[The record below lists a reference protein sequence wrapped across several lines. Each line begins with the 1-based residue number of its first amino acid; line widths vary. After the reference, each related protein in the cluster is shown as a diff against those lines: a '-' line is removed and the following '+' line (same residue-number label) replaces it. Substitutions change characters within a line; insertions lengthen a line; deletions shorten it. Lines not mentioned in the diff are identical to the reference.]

1 MNYDLYVITMEV
13 LTVGRSHLDVAKAAL
28 EGGAGVIQF
37 REKTKTTSEMYQVAS
52 NLKILAN
59 EYGIPLL
66 IDDRLDIALA
76 VDAKGVHLGRHDMPL
91 PIARKI
97 LGADRVIGASARN
110 VQEAI
115 KAEREGANYLGV
127 GPIYLTPSKTDA
139 GEPIG
144 WRILEEIKKAV
155 KIPIVAIGGITTEKV
170 KEVLEAGAD
179 GVAVISAVAGAADMK
194 AATAKLLN
202 SIREIKGSR
211 DL

>member
-13 LTVGRSHLDVAKAAL
+13 LTMGRSHLDVAKAAL

-97 LGADRVIGASARN
+97 LGPDRVIGASARN

>member
-13 LTVGRSHLDVAKAAL
+13 LTVGRNHLDVAKAAL
-28 EGGAGVIQF
+28 EGGASVIQF
-37 REKTKTTSEMYQVAS
+37 REKAKTTSEMYQVAL
-52 NLKILAN
+52 NLKILAA

-76 VDAKGVHLGRHDMPL
+76 VDANGVHLGRQDLPL

-97 LGADRVIGASARN
+97 LGPDKVIGASAKN

-127 GPIYLTPSKTDA
+127 GPIYLTSSKADS

-144 WRILEEIKKAV
+144 WRVLGEIKKAV
-155 KIPIVAIGGITTEKV
+155 KIPIVAIGGITADKV

-194 AATAKLLN
+194 TTTAELLS
-202 SIREIKGSR
+202 SIRKIKGSR
-211 DL
+211 GL

>member
-66 IDDRLDIALA
+66 VDDRLDIALA

-97 LGADRVIGASARN
+97 LGPDRVIGASARN

-144 WRILEEIKKAV
+144 WRILEEIKKVV